1 MISFFPRHLAK
12 FQSITNI
19 TTRVFWTFISTIY
32 RRHWFNLFQFFVQD
46 WSEWRHILKNTAWIE
61 IIITFSTA
69 IALAKIKQ
77 KLWPLGIRGIFHT
90 YCCHNFNPWGIFQNV
105 TSFTPIFNHWRKGSM
120 KINGGQ
126 KNVSSILRHRLKFR
140 KMSRAGKTYCTQNC
154 KKKIDIENF
163 IIGALKI
170 VNASKNK

>member
-1 MISFFPRHLAK
+1 MISSFLDILPNFNLLQTLQRAFFGPL
-12 FQSITNI
+12 FP
-19 TTRVFWTFISTIY
+19 TIY

-46 WSEWRHILKNTAWIE
+46 CSEWRHILKNTAWIE

-105 TSFTPIFNHWRKGSM
+105 TSFTPIFNHWRNGSR

-126 KNVSSILRHRLKFR
+126 KNVSSILRNRLKFR
-140 KMSRAGKTYCTQNC
+140 KISRAGKTYCTQNC
-154 KKKIDIENF
+154 KKKNRYRKF
-163 IIGALKI
+163 HHRGTL
-170 VNASKNK
+170 NC